1 MFGEWACGNAAR
13 GRDASKQRRSLRG
26 RQRAAMRAGLAATC
40 SYLGALHEKGIANA
54 DHTTLLLNCYTKVC
68 APALIR

>member
-1 MFGEWACGNAAR
+1 
-13 GRDASKQRRSLRG
+13 
-26 RQRAAMRAGLAATC
+26 MRAGLAATR